1 MSKVEVYYFTGT
13 GNSLVVA
20 RHLSEMLSA
29 KLTPIAPLLKNSR
42 IESDAEAIGLVFP
55 IYGQKAPKIINLFVE
70 KLSNLDSKY
79 VFAVATYGLM
89 AQGTLKK
96 FDTALRLK
104 GGRLSAGV
112 VVRMPLNGT
121 VSEKVTTPKVKTME
135 QKAQIKLDNLRSLI
149 LARQVGKIE
158 TTNVGQLIFSKAF
171 VKILPAFFGLMAY
184 VVVHGSESNF
194 NADEHC
200 IGCGTCAGVCPVE
213 NILLVDKKPSWGNNC
228 VHCSAC
234 LNWCPQHAV
243 QSGTYTINKS
253 RYHHPDIQ
261 ILDMLRQK
269 QNVNTS

>member
-20 RHLSEMLSA
+20 RHLSETLSA
-29 KLTPIAPLLKNSR
+29 KLTPIAPLLKSNN
-42 IESDAEAIGLVFP
+42 IKTDAEAIGLVFP
-55 IYGQKAPKIINLFVE
+55 IYGQKAPKIINSFVE

-89 AQGTLKK
+89 AQGALKK
-96 FDTALRLK
+96 LDATLRLQ
-104 GGRLSAGV
+104 GSRLSAGV

-121 VSEKVTTPKVKTME
+121 VSENVTTEQVKMME
-135 QKAQIKLDNLRSLI
+135 QKAQIKLETLRSLV
-149 LARQVGKIE
+149 LARQDGKIE
-158 TTNVGQLIFSKAF
+158 TTTVWQLLFSKAF

-184 VVVHGSESNF
+184 VIVHGADSNF

-200 IGCGTCAGVCPVE
+200 IGCGICASICPAD
-213 NILLVDKKPSWGNNC
+213 NISLADKKPIWGDNC
-228 VHCSAC
+228 VHCCAC

-243 QSGTYTINKS
+243 QSGTYTTNKS

-261 ILDMLRQK
+261 ISDMVKQK
-269 QNVNTS
+269 QTS